1 MTTPNPTHEDTLKTL
16 NTVWQDY
23 LAKTA
28 SDPVA
33 QQNLQSL
40 MQYWTTLAAGGI
52 SGYAAPH
59 AAAPFASHPS
69 PYSAP
74 PAAAASYASS
84 QQLFELASRLSLV
97 EGRLAALEHALHT
110 TPKSGA

>member
-1 MTTPNPTHEDTLKTL
+1 MTSPNPTPEETLKNL
-16 NTVWQDY
+16 NTAWQEY

-28 SDPVA
+28 TDPAA
-33 QQNLQSL
+33 QQNLQTL

-52 SGYAAPH
+52 SGYAPPH
-59 AAAPFASHPS
+59 AAAPFAT
-69 PYSAP
+69 PYSTP

-97 EGRLAALEHALHT
+97 EGRLAALEHALHS
-110 TPKSGA
+110 TPKSSA

>member
-1 MTTPNPTHEDTLKTL
+1 MTTPNPTPEDTLKNL

-33 QQNLQSL
+33 QQNLHTL
-40 MQYWTTLAAGGI
+40 MQYWTTLAASGI
-52 SGYAAPH
+52 SGYAPPH
-59 AAAPFASHPS
+59 AAAPFAT

-74 PAAAASYASS
+74 PAAAAPYASS
-84 QQLFELASRLSLV
+84 QQLFELASRLSIV